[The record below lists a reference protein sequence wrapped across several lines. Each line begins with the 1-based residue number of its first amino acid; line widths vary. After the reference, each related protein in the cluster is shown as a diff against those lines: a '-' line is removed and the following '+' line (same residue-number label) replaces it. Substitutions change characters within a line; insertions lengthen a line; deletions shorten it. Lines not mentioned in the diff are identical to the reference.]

1 MTDRDRR
8 VAGIEK
14 GLEQSGE
21 PVVANPKREL
31 PSLAILVK
39 QRGSLPEPE
48 LIRIFTQVLEDLELA
63 HSQTMLHR
71 DITSARIVRDGTS
84 WKLTDYAVG
93 GVGNVRYM
101 SPERCQGKSMDG
113 RSDTYSLGICL
124 YEAATGKLP
133 FDGPLKF
140 EIIQAQTNTPP
151 APPRSVRPE
160 VSLDLERIIIRA
172 LSKSPA
178 GRFQTAPEF
187 RQALGTL
194 AKRHRIPTSAAP
206 TAAQVEFEPER
217 ELPPLPEAEA
227 GPKPMDYA
235 PARRV
240 KPGLVVL
247 LVMAALVAVA
257 AFVLLPKM
265 MGAKLPN
272 VVGLDREAAK
282 ERLAALGQGVAVVD
296 TDAAGDAGKVVA
308 QDPAAGTKFDRN
320 GAVRL
325 SVSTGNLTVPEVA
338 GATLEE
344 AKQRI
349 AAAGLAVGRVDEV
362 FSDHYASG
370 MVTGSSPKSGSAL
383 KSGTE
388 VVLTLAAGRASCPQ
402 CGAQR
407 QAGGRFCTKCG
418 YKY

>member
-8 VAGIEK
+8 VAEIEK
-14 GLEQSGE
+14 ELEQSGE
-21 PVVANPKREL
+21 QLVVSPKREL
-31 PSLAILVK
+31 PSLADLIK
-39 QRGSLPEPE
+39 QRGFLPEPD
-48 LIRIFTQVLEDLELA
+48 LIRIFTQVLQDLEMA

-71 DITSARIVRDGTS
+71 DITSARIVRDGTT

-101 SPERCQGKSMDG
+101 SPERCQGKLMDG

-133 FDGPLKF
+133 FDSALKF
-140 EIIQAQTNTPP
+140 EIIQAQINTPP

-172 LSKSPA
+172 LSKSQA

-187 RQALGTL
+187 RQAFTTL
-194 AKRHRIPTSAAP
+194 AKHHRIATAVAPAATVAP
-206 TAAQVEFEPER
+206 EPE
-217 ELPPLPEAEA
+217 LGMPPLPESES
-227 GPKPMDYA
+227 GPRPMDHA

-247 LVMAALVAVA
+247 LVAAALVAAA
-257 AFVLLPKM
+257 AFIFLPKL
-265 MGAKLPN
+265 MGAKLPS
-272 VVGLDREAAK
+272 VIGLDRDAAR
-282 ERLAALGQGVAVVD
+282 ERLVALGQAVAVVD
-296 TDAAGDAGKVVA
+296 TDAAGDAGTVVA
-308 QDPAAGTKFDRN
+308 QDPAAGTKLDRN

-325 SVSTGNLTVPEVA
+325 LVSTGNLTVPEVA

-344 AKQRI
+344 ARQRI

-362 FSDHYASG
+362 FSDSYASG
-370 MVTGSSPKSGSAL
+370 MVIGSTPKSGSVGQA
-383 KSGTE
+383 GTTI
-388 VVLTLAAGRASCPQ
+388 VLTLAAGRATCPE

-407 QAGGRFCTKCG
+407 QAGARFCTKCG
-418 YKY
+418 YKF

>member
-8 VAGIEK
+8 VAEIERE
-14 GLEQSGE
+14 LDQPAE
-21 PVVANPKREL
+21 PVVASTKREL
-31 PSLAILVK
+31 PSLADLIK
-39 QRGSLPEPE
+39 QRGPLPEPE

-93 GVGNVRYM
+93 VVGNVRYM
-101 SPERCQGKSMDG
+101 SPERCQGKLMDG

-133 FDGPLKF
+133 FDGALKF
-140 EIIQAQTNTPP
+140 EIIQAQTSVPP

-160 VSLDLERIIIRA
+160 VSLDLERIIIRS
-172 LSKSPA
+172 LSKSPV
-178 GRFQTAPEF
+178 GRFQTALEF
-187 RQALGTL
+187 RQSFATL
-194 AKRHRIPTSAAP
+194 AKRHRIA
-206 TAAQVEFEPER
+206 TAIVPATAQAEFEPER
-217 ELPPLPEAEA
+217 EMPPLPEDEA
-227 GPKPMDYA
+227 GPKPMGY
-235 PARRV
+235 PPERRV
-240 KPGLVVL
+240 KPGIVILMILATMV
-247 LVMAALVAVA
+247 AAA
-257 AFVLLPKM
+257 AFVFLPKM

-272 VVGLDREAAK
+272 VVGLDRDAAK
-282 ERLAALGQGVAVVD
+282 ERLVALGQAVAIVD
-296 TDAAGDAGKVVA
+296 TDAAGDAGRVVA
-308 QDPAAGTKFDRN
+308 QDPAAGAKLDRN

-325 SVSTGNLTVPEVA
+325 AVGTGNLTVPEVA

-344 AKQRI
+344 ARQRI
-349 AAAGLAVGRVDEV
+349 IAAGLVLGRVDEV
-362 FSDHYASG
+362 FSDNYAG
-370 MVTGSSPKSGSAL
+370 GKVTGSSPKPGSVL

-388 VVLTLAAGRASCPQ
+388 VVLTLSAGRATCPQ

-407 QAGGRFCTKCG
+407 QAGARFCTKCG